1 MSVHYHEYRHLMNS
15 VRINATLKVTLIGI
29 LIIGLFPLFL
39 DINGN
44 PIFSY
49 LGLFFNLF
57 LAFSYICMSIIAFQ
71 KRMTLVLPKETV
83 VAQIVDMIADGLEN
97 LNIISCLLVIA
108 FRQKCLVK
116 FYEKL
121 KAIDLRLYDINVKN
135 CKTFDINMNIISLGR
150 KLTIVGI
157 SFFIICTVD
166 HLRLLFDNYIL
177 SIRFWI
183 AYQSTKIVI
192 YNLIIVFCETMIFFR
207 KSFAKLNLLFQQS
220 SLSYDKI
227 QGTVQKKCSYVKY
240 TNIISK
246 DDFVSLDIGHLH
258 NILSELVDDFVGFYS
273 FMIGSTIVHNFIH
286 LSSNIYRIYL
296 FLKFNG
302 DWSLLDFLDFTSI
315 MIWLNVKI
323 LILYFLCALPAAVS
337 EEANKKSIFIHSMLK
352 AVRENDLTSNNKR
365 ITRLLTILC
374 QTNLEISVYGVFN
387 LDFKCFQSILTTST
401 MCIVF
406 MIQLEHLK

>member
-1 MSVHYHEYRHLMNS
+1 MQSRHTYTKLF
-15 VRINATLKVTLIGI
+15 VRCFLR
-29 LIIGLFPLFL
+29 IIGLFPLFL

-49 LGLFFNLF
+49 LGLFFNLCLVF
-57 LAFSYICMSIIAFQ
+57 AYIFMSIIAFQ

-97 LNIISCLLVIA
+97 LNIISCLLVVA

-121 KAIDLRLYDINVKN
+121 KAIDLRLYDINVKH

-166 HLRLLFDNYIL
+166 HLRLLFDNYLL

-220 SLSYDKI
+220 SSSYDKI
-227 QGTVQKKCSYVKY
+227 Q
-240 TNIISK
+240 
-246 DDFVSLDIGHLH
+246 DIGQLH
-258 NILSELVDDFVGFYS
+258 KILSELVDDFVGFYS
-273 FMIGSTIVHNFIH
+273 FMVGSTIVHNFIH
-286 LSSNIYRIYL
+286 LSSNMYRIYL

-337 EEANKKSIFIHSMLK
+337 EEANKKSIFIHRMLK

-365 ITRLLTILC
+365 IARLLTILY
-374 QTNLEISVYGVFN
+374 QTNLEISVYGVFI

-401 MCIVF
+401 MYIVF